1 MTTMRQRHSAAFK
14 AKLVQEML
22 KEDKS
27 LTQLAAEHG
36 VHPNQLREWKKTAL
50 DDLPSLFEAD
60 KKAVAAA
67 AGHEQQVNQLY
78 AEIGRLTTQVAW
90 LKKIWPRPFRGLC
103 AWRWSS
109 PGTRNFS

>member
-1 MTTMRQRHSAAFK
+1 MRKRHSAAFK

-27 LTQLAAEHG
+27 LTRLAAEHG
-36 VHPNQLREWKKTAL
+36 VHQNQLREWKKTAL
-50 DDLPSLFEAD
+50 DGVPSLFEAD

-67 AGHEQQVNQLY
+67 AGHEQQVIQLY

-90 LKKIWPRPFRGLC
+90 LKKIWPRSFRGLS
-103 AWRWSS
+103 AWRASS
-109 PGTRNFS
+109 PGTLLSLPQ